1 MLKIISQFY
10 VHTSFGTLVLL
21 ADWYQQQE
29 SKHEVSTEITDLT
42 EKLVSSQHSFY
53 TTELSRH
60 QQALC

>member
-10 VHTSFGTLVLL
+10 VHVSFGTLVLL

-42 EKLVSSQHSFY
+42 EKLVSSQHSSY
-53 TTELSRH
+53 TTGLSRH
-60 QQALC
+60 QQAPC

>member
-10 VHTSFGTLVLL
+10 VHASFRTLVLL

-29 SKHEVSTEITDLT
+29 SKHEVSTVITDLT
-42 EKLVSSQHSFY
+42 EKLVPSQHSSY